1 MVFNG
6 RKVYFEDNVRMLATG
21 KNEAGN
27 AIHTT
32 AVGQGISLELNQ
44 PIDFGN
50 TPTDAK
56 REIEVSELVIVN
68 QVAGSQR
75 VFNLA
80 RTNLNQSSEAMAKI
94 ALISHKT
101 IDTNGLTLEQQQFQA
116 QQVTF
121 GVGTGMVTSKGP
133 GILTHH
139 GTGNPSLLKK
149 QDSEPGN
156 PVDANPL
163 NSAGS
168 DQGISLI
175 RVNFDGSADANV
187 NEKRLLIQGNVRTLY
202 ASVASFDQTL
212 DPDQTEALPESAI
225 KVKCDRLE
233 FNQWTPRDSV
243 KPVADL
249 RAAGNAHVTSGTFE
263 ATADQIRYDQA
274 NDTLVVEGTARSDA
288 QLWYHPNASARDRQH
303 LVAQKILYRP
313 GDRSY
318 VLDSIKN
325 VEMSR

>member
-1 MVFNG
+1 
-6 RKVYFEDNVRMLATG
+6 
-21 KNEAGN
+21 
-27 AIHTT
+27 
-32 AVGQGISLELNQ
+32 
-44 PIDFGN
+44 
-50 TPTDAK
+50 
-56 REIEVSELVIVN
+56 
-68 QVAGSQR
+68 
-75 VFNLA
+75 
-80 RTNLNQSSEAMAKI
+80 
-94 ALISHKT
+94 
-101 IDTNGLTLEQQQFQA
+101 
-116 QQVTF
+116 
-121 GVGTGMVTSKGP
+121 MVTSKGP

-139 GTGNPSLLKK
+139 GTGNSSLLKR
-149 QDSEPGN
+149 QDPEPGN

-163 NSAGS
+163 KFAGS

-233 FNQWTPRDSV
+233 LNQWTPRDSI
-243 KPVADL
+243 KPVQEL
-249 RAAGNAHVTSGTFE
+249 RAVGNAHVTSGTFE

-288 QLWYHPNASARDRQH
+288 QLWYHPNASARERQH

-318 VLDSIKN
+318 ELQLIKN